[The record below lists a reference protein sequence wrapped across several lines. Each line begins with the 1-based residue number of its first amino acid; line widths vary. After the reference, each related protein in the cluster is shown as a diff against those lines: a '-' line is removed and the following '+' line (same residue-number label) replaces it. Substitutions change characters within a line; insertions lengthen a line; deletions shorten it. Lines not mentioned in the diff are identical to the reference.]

1 MSGAPDPQVK
11 ILQQSAVRS
20 DPSASNPLQRALA
33 PRDTGI
39 IEFLTRESDPIVP
52 VSPEKAPI
60 IPSGLYIQ
68 LTKQHASK
76 AVCSREKKTSPRTI
90 TQDGRRTE
98 NTSLILT

>member
-33 PRDTGI
+33 PGDTGI
-39 IEFLTRESDPIVP
+39 IEFLTRESDSIVP

-60 IPSGLYIQ
+60 IPSVLYIQ
-68 LTKQHASK
+68 LTKQRASK
-76 AVCSREKKTSPRTI
+76 TVCITEKRHRHVPSHKTVSEQKTP
-90 TQDGRRTE
+90 
-98 NTSLILT
+98 L